1 MSASVVAP
9 LAPVLNSARLAS
21 SSAPPQLTRV
31 SGQGSAEVIGPA
43 APDSPLPASEV
54 EARLL
59 AALRDLDTARK
70 NAVMWFAEILARKL
84 YLEFDCSS
92 IHHYARQRLGFSR
105 ARTAYFLRLCRSFEQ
120 LPALRESVATGA
132 LPWTKAREV
141 VKVATPET
149 ETFWVNQ
156 AQTVGRRELER
167 RVAATR
173 GAAKA
178 RRRAPGQEV
187 LLVAGAAALD
197 RATPGGS
204 GADPV
209 GPAMAD
215 PIVEVPVTV
224 SFTLSPEQYARYE
237 AMLEAARRNG
247 CRGSREE
254 LFLAAWEMLTRAD
267 MAGSCDG
274 SPDAASEGFAV
285 RAQRRGASAGP
296 RREHARRPQA
306 TPQSAAPTSPRYQIV
321 IRQCE
326 TCGRAE
332 IATGRGTM
340 PVAPKTLET
349 ALCDARVHRHGD
361 KNRATIPPSRRW
373 EVLARDHHRCRTT
386 GCGSARFL
394 DVHHIVPREHGG
406 TNDPENLIT
415 LCAACHR
422 MIHDRADGGRAWPF
436 HADTRN
442 GPHVTGG

>member
-1 MSASVVAP
+1 VF
-9 LAPVLNSARLAS
+9 
-21 SSAPPQLTRV
+21 TRV
-31 SGQGSAEVIGPA
+31 STG
-43 APDSPLPASEV
+43 DLPAIEV
-54 EARLL
+54 ETRLRD
-59 AALRDLDTARK
+59 ALRDLDTARK

-120 LPALRESVATGA
+120 LPALRESVASGA
-132 LPWTKAREV
+132 VPWTKAREV
-141 VKVATPET
+141 VKVATPQT
-149 ETFWVNQ
+149 ESFWVEQ

-178 RRRAPGQEV
+178 RRRAPGQGE
-187 LLVAGAAALD
+187 LLVANAVAQVGAAL
-197 RATPGGS
+197 GGS
-204 GADPV
+204 GVDPV
-209 GPAMAD
+209 GQAMAD

-247 CRGSREE
+247 YRGSREE
-254 LFLAAWEMLTRAD
+254 LFLAAWEMITRVDTAT
-267 MAGSCDG
+267 S
-274 SPDAASEGFAV
+274 
-285 RAQRRGASAGP
+285 
-296 RREHARRPQA
+296 REHARRPQA
-306 TPQSAAPTSPRYQIV
+306 MPQSAAPTSPRYQVV

-332 IATGRGTM
+332 IATGRGAI

-361 KNRATIPPSRRW
+361 KNSATIPPAARRD
-373 EVLARDHHRCRTT
+373 VLVRDGHRCRTA

-406 TNDPENLIT
+406 KNDLDNLVT

-422 MIHDRADGGRAWPF
+422 MIHDRADAGRACPLR
-436 HADTRN
+436 HALMADDHPGDQLGDPRAT
-442 GPHVTGG
+442 